1 MLDGARHN
9 TFHRFPRASTTM
21 KKAIVRTTSDTIFV
35 GVVPRPREAVGVV
48 LAQGTAVAR
57 SAHFAVRRA
66 R

>member
-1 MLDGARHN
+1 
-9 TFHRFPRASTTM
+9 M